1 MVTRLVPAVAR
12 AFDILELFLGNERQL
27 SLPEMVALTG
37 LPRTTVFEIVGTLV
51 ARNYLS
57 RAVGHRD
64 RFELGFMSFQL
75 GTAYRWRSRLATV
88 GQQVAEEVSSDC
100 SETVNIAVL
109 DGRDV
114 VYLCT
119 VEGNQAVR
127 IAVSVGRR
135 LPAHCTALGKVL
147 LASLS
152 STELE
157 ELYPPGCEVVV
168 RTEHSVNSSEKLL
181 LELARVQQ
189 YGYSIERNES
199 NDGVSCLAAPIRDD
213 RDRVIAAMSVTV
225 PSHRFT
231 TEEEARLSWMVR
243 LGALRVSAMLGS
255 VSSQAQLKRE
265 HKAQGGNIRN
275 SSSELIIEKSET
287 L

>member
-12 AFDILELFLGNERQL
+12 AFDILELFLGDEEQL
-27 SLPEMVALTG
+27 SLPEIVARTG
-37 LPRTTVFEIVGTLV
+37 LPRTTVFEIVGTLA

-57 RAVGHRD
+57 RTVGHKD

-75 GTAYRWRSRLATV
+75 GTAYRWRSRLARV
-88 GQQVAEEVSSDC
+88 GQRVAEEVSSDC

-109 DGRDV
+109 DARDV

-127 IAVSVGRR
+127 IAVSIGRR

-147 LASLS
+147 LANLS
-152 STELE
+152 NKELE
-157 ELYPPGCEVVV
+157 ELYPPGSEFVA
-168 RTEHSVNSSEKLL
+168 RTGHSITSSEKLF

-213 RDRVIAAMSVTV
+213 HDRVIAAMSVTV

-265 HKAQGGNIRN
+265 YKAQHGNISN
-275 SSSELIIEKSET
+275 SSSESIIEKSET

>member
-1 MVTRLVPAVAR
+1 MVTRLVPAVTR
-12 AFDILELFLGNERQL
+12 AFDILELFLGNEEQL
-27 SLPEMVALTG
+27 SLPDIIARTG
-37 LPRTTVFEIVGTLV
+37 LPRTTVFEIVGTLE

-57 RAVGHRD
+57 RIVGHRD

-75 GTAYRWRSRLATV
+75 GTAYRSRSHLARI

-100 SETVNIAVL
+100 SETVNVAVL

-147 LASLS
+147 LAGLS

-157 ELYPPGCEVVV
+157 ELYPPGYELVA
-168 RTEHSVNSSEKLL
+168 RTEHSITSSEKLF
-181 LELARVQQ
+181 LELSQVRES
-189 YGYSIERNES
+189 GYSIERNES
-199 NDGVSCLAAPIRDD
+199 NDGVSCLAAPVRDD
-213 RDRVIAAMSVTV
+213 RDRVVAAMSITV
-225 PSHRFT
+225 PSHRFAAK
-231 TEEEARLSWMVR
+231 EESRLSWMVR
-243 LGALRVSAMLGS
+243 LGALRISAMLGS
-255 VSSQAQLKRE
+255 ISSQAELKRE
-265 HKAQGGNIRN
+265 YKV
-275 SSSELIIEKSET
+275 
-287 L
+287 